1 MSHFYK
7 YIKVIFIV
15 NRWKHSKHSKWVK
28 TMNGWSTKFSMSFT
42 YFWSLFLLSS
52 FLGTKY
58 GNSLF
63 NIKIKWIRSCQPHF
77 NLAVWVK
84 QDNGHHNT
92 AYSLFLYY
100 VCITYWFLNTFI
112 KGSLVWILNQL
123 QRCQILWML
132 DKDFFFFI

>member
-28 TMNGWSTKFSMSFT
+28 TMNGWSTKFSMSLT

-52 FLGTKY
+52 FLGSKY

-63 NIKIKWIRSCQPHF
+63 SIKIKWIRSCQPHF
-77 NLAVWVK
+77 NLAICVK
-84 QDNGHHNT
+84 QEHGHHNT
-92 AYSLFLYY
+92 AYSLFLYLCKH
-100 VCITYWFLNTFI
+100 VWLIDSSIPLLKGVWFEYWINYKKMSNTMN
-112 KGSLVWILNQL
+112 V
-123 QRCQILWML
+123 R
-132 DKDFFFFI
+132 